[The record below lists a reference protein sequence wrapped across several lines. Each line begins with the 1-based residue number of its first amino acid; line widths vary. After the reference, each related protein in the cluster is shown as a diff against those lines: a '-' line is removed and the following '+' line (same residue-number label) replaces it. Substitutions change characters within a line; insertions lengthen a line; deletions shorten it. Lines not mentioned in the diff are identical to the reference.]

1 MSEAA
6 TGVALVTG
14 GGGGIGRCIADTL
27 ALDGYAVLVVDL
39 SGAGEETARGIR
51 EAGGQAAGFRAD
63 VTRDE
68 DWLLAFEAAEQRF
81 GPVTALVNNAGIAG
95 PFAPIDQYSVT
106 AFDEVISVN
115 LRGVFL
121 GLHHSLA
128 RMRRQGGGAVV
139 NIASTSSI
147 RGRAGLAG
155 YVAAKHAVLGLT
167 RVAALDMAGSGIRV
181 NAVLPGPVDTAMIA
195 TIDRNAAAQGQAVQR
210 SGTAAPIPPDGIAP
224 TVSFLLSDQA
234 RHVNG
239 AAWVVDDGSTLN

>member
-1 MSEAA
+1 MTAVPKN
-6 TGVALVTG
+6 VALVTG
-14 GGGGIGRCIADTL
+14 GGGGIGRCIAGAL
-27 ALDGYAVLVVDL
+27 ALDGYAVLAVDL
-39 SGAGEETARGIR
+39 GDAGEETARGIR
-51 EAGGQAAGFRAD
+51 AAGGQAAGFRAD
-63 VTRDE
+63 VTREE

-95 PFAPIDQYSVT
+95 PFAPIDQYAVA
-106 AFDEVISVN
+106 AFDQVISVN

-121 GLHHSLA
+121 GLHHGLA
-128 RMRRQGGGAVV
+128 RMRSQGGGAVV

-167 RVAALDMAGSGIRV
+167 RAAALDMAGSGIRV

-195 TIDRNAAAQGQAVQR
+195 TIDSNAAAQGRVVQR
-210 SGTAAPIPPDGIAP
+210 SGHAAPIPPDGIAP
-224 TVSFLLSDQA
+224 TVSFLLSDRA